1 MTTRTDEV
9 DVDFFASPRVFE
21 VQAPATQFIMQDV
34 VDTARKLEDSFS
46 GMAFEKL
53 INASGKEDLGGGV
66 KVGITVAMQN
76 MLLAFAGRT
85 TPAQTGTVTSNPGSP
100 VAGRDSFID
109 TAATFVTNS
118 VARGSLVINFTDQSI
133 AEVIS
138 VDSETQ
144 LTTKTLVNGIGNTYD
159 VADVYHV
166 FNIVQVSASG
176 GNLVAV
182 DDVGGTISPILPT
195 AFTQVVLTSSSS
207 ATLQEQKEIQYGA
220 FNNGITIDQNNVTG
234 NAVANTTVYPAGTP
248 LQPVTQEFYAH
259 TLSVERGFRIWHI
272 EGDLTLSAGTHPH
285 VFQGHGMAHTVVTCA
300 GADMHDAEFIDLML
314 LGTLNGGA
322 ILERVHVQNVTSIL
336 GVARNCML
344 QGTLILGGSQDG
356 AHGPI
361 FNLVDCMSA
370 RVDGGAPIIDFNGTG
385 YGLSARK
392 YSGKIKLINKTGPE
406 GVVIDLESGEV
417 EIDSTVTAGT
427 ITVRGVGSVIDNST
441 GTTTVVNEV
450 VSGAE
455 IVLLRKLMMNRMET
469 NPTTGQMT
477 IYDDDDTTVL
487 LQGNIYEDVL
497 ATQLYRGRGMER
509 RDKLA

>member
-1 MTTRTDEV
+1 MTTRLDEV
-9 DVDFFASPRVFE
+9 NIDFFASPRVLE

-34 VDTARKLEDSFS
+34 VDTARKLEDSFQ
-46 GMAFEKL
+46 GMSFEKL
-53 INASGKEDLGGGV
+53 VNASGKEDLGGGV

-76 MLLAFAGRT
+76 LLLAFAGRT

-109 TAATFVTNS
+109 TAATFITNG

-133 AEVIS
+133 AEVVS

-144 LTTKTLVNGIGNTYD
+144 LTTKVLVNGIGNTYD

-182 DDVGGTISPILPT
+182 DDLGASISPILPT
-195 AFTQVVLTSSSS
+195 AFTQVILTSSSS
-207 ATLQEQKEIQYGA
+207 ATLQEQREIQYSS
-220 FNNGITIDQNNVTG
+220 FNNGVTIDQDNTTG
-234 NAVANTTVYPAGTP
+234 NAVPNTLEYPAGTP
-248 LQPVTQEFYAH
+248 LQPVTQETFAH
-259 TLSVERGFRIWHI
+259 NLSEERGFRIWYI
-272 EGDLTLSAGTHPH
+272 KGDLTLSGGNHPH
-285 VFQGHGMAHTVVTCA
+285 AFYGEGMAHTVVTCA
-300 GADMHDAEFIDLML
+300 GANMHDAEFQNLML

-322 ILERVHVQNVTSIL
+322 ILETVHIMNVTNIL

-344 QGTLILGGSQDG
+344 QGTLTLGGSQDG

-361 FNLVDCMSA
+361 FNLIDCMSA
-370 RVDGGAPIIDFNGTG
+370 NVDGTPPVIDFNGTG
-385 YGLSARK
+385 YGLSCRK
-392 YSGKIKLINKTGPE
+392 WSGKLKLINKTGPE
-406 GVVIDLESGEV
+406 GVVIDLESGEI
-417 EIDSTVTAGT
+417 EIDSTVTNGT
-427 ITVRGVGSVIDNST
+427 ITVRGVGSVTDNST
-441 GTTTVVNEV
+441 GSAVVVNET

-469 NPTTGQMT
+469 NPTTGVMT

-509 RDKLA
+509 RNKLA